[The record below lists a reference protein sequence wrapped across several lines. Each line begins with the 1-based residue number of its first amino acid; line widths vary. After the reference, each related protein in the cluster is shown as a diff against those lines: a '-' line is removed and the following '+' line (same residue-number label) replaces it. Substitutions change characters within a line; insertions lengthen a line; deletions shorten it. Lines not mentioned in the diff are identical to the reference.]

1 MSKAFDTVPHS
12 LPLTKLYEL
21 NLNPYLLQWIRSY
34 LSNRS
39 QYVCVDGISFS
50 VVPAVSGVPQSSVL
64 GPLLFIVYINDI
76 AMSISPNGYAN
87 MFADDIAL
95 YRVIKTSSDYDIV
108 LYRVIKT
115 SSDYVCLQED
125 INSVSTCIRHKQLQF
140 NANKC
145 KLMLITKKKANSL
158 QPPQRTLNGTALNR
172 VYSYK
177 YLGIAITS
185 NLSWS
190 LHISNCCNKTRRLIG
205 LLYRCFYQHASSSAL
220 LKLYCSFIRPH
231 LEYAWNPGLKGD
243 IDQL

>member
-12 LPLTKLYEL
+12 LPLTKLYKL

-34 LSNRS
+34 ISNRS
-39 QYVCVDGISFS
+39 QYVCVHGISFS

-64 GPLLFIVYINDI
+64 GPLLFILYINHI
-76 AMSISPNGYAN
+76 ATSISPNSDAN
-87 MFADDIAL
+87 MFAD
-95 YRVIKTSSDYDIV
+95 DIV

-125 INSVSTCIRHKQLQF
+125 INSVSTCICHKQLQF

-145 KLMLITKKKANSL
+145 KLMLTTKKKANSL
-158 QPPQRTLNGTALNR
+158 QPPQLTLNGTALNR

-177 YLGIAITS
+177 YLGITITS

-190 LHISNCCNKTRRLIG
+190 LHISNCCNKTRRFIG
-205 LLYRCFYQHASSSAL
+205 LSYRCFYQHASSSAL
-220 LKLYCSFIRPH
+220 LKLYCSFI
-231 LEYAWNPGLKGD
+231 
-243 IDQL
+243 